1 MLGADFRLVNWEFS
15 DLGQIGMGRCMLG
28 TCMFK
33 SSPGDSNDESG
44 IEHTEQI
51 NFVILDYIDSGTF
64 GPRIL

>member
-1 MLGADFRLVNWEFS
+1 
-15 DLGQIGMGRCMLG
+15 MGRCMLG

>member
-1 MLGADFRLVNWEFS
+1 
-15 DLGQIGMGRCMLG
+15 MGLDTEICL
-28 TCMFK
+28 